1 MKLNNKGQSLVLFV
15 LLLPIIFMVIALVVQ
30 LSLLEIS
37 KKTYD
42 DSAKEA
48 VSYGL
53 EHIDDVDIQNK
64 LIRLLDENVDG
75 QKQVSVSNGKVR
87 VKLSGK
93 VDGMFSSI
101 FEEMY
106 KIEVTYIGYLEDG
119 KKRIE
124 KD

>member
-15 LLLPIIFMVIALVVQ
+15 LLLPIIFMIIALVVQ
-30 LSLLEIS
+30 VSLLEIS
-37 KKTYD
+37 KKEYED
-42 DSAKEA
+42 NVKEA

-53 EHIDDVDIQNK
+53 EHLDDSDVQNK
-64 LIRLLDENVDG
+64 LVRLLDENIEG

-87 VKLSGK
+87 IKVSGK
-93 VDGMFSSI
+93 IDGMFSSL
-101 FEEMY
+101 FEDIY
-106 KIEVTYIGYLEDG
+106 RIEITYIGYLDDG